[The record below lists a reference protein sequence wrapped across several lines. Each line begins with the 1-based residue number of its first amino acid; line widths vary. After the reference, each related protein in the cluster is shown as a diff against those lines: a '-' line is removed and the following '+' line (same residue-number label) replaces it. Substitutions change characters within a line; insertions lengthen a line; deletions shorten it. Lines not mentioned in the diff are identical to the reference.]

1 MSGCCTALYNSSR
14 LECFHYYAQ
23 IHCWV
28 FSQSRTVSLL
38 DIVSLTCL
46 KTKQSGKVATPRLFC
61 VLLVWKQS
69 RMVNCSCLFCV
80 FKKKAKTV
88 CNTSKYCCPVH
99 SMGKWESPT
108 WQSAATDMS
117 VVMALLCR
125 YLPWHNLPMVY
136 LYMAIALPFLIL
148 LISDVKMKTI
158 PAFLHH
164 YRFV

>member
-80 FKKKAKTV
+80 FKKKSKNSLQHQQVLLPCAQYGQVGIPNMAECSNRHV
-88 CNTSKYCCPVH
+88 CCDGFIMPIPPMAQFTNGLFVYGNCP
-99 SMGKWESPT
+99 SIF
-108 WQSAATDMS
+108 DF
-117 VVMALLCR
+117 
-125 YLPWHNLPMVY
+125 
-136 LYMAIALPFLIL
+136 I
-148 LISDVKMKTI
+148 D
-158 PAFLHH
+158 
-164 YRFV
+164 